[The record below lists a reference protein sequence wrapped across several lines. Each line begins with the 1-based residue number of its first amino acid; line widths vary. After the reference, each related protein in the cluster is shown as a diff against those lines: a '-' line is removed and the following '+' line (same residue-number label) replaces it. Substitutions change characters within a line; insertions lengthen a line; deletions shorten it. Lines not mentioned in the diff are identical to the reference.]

1 MKPNP
6 NTIKYWDDLWTKTGY
21 KFPEMKPVNERKQR
35 VASLIPKA
43 VTVLDLAA
51 GVGQIRQFLH
61 PSVGYIALDF
71 SLAALKMNGKIR
83 IQADI
88 HALPIKRKSVH
99 TIIAMEIIEHIDNPI
114 TFLRKIARIA
124 TRQIIVT
131 VPNNRLPPEQNG
143 YHRAVYTN
151 ESLTRLLARALRHKT
166 ITTSKTELNLI
177 ARCKL

>member
-35 VASLIPKA
+35 VASLIPKT
-43 VTVLDLAA
+43 VTVLDVAA
-51 GVGQIRQFLH
+51 GVGQITHFLH
-61 PSVGYIALDF
+61 KSVKYIALDF
-71 SLAALKMNGKIR
+71 SLAALKANGKIR

-88 HALPIKRKSVH
+88 RALPIKPKSVH
-99 TIIAMEIIEHIDNPI
+99 TVIAMEILDHIDNPI

-131 VPNNRLPPEQNG
+131 VPDNRLPPSQ
-143 YHRAVYTN
+143 YPLHRAIYTN
-151 ESLTRLLARALRHKT
+151 ESLTRLLTRVLRHKT
-166 ITTSKTELNLI
+166 ITIWKTKLNLI

>member
-1 MKPNP
+1 
-6 NTIKYWDDLWTKTGY
+6 
-21 KFPEMKPVNERKQR
+21 MKPVNERKQR

-71 SLAALKMNGKIR
+71 SLAALKMNKGPR
-83 IQADI
+83 IQANI
-88 HALPIKRKSVH
+88 NALPVKPKSVH
-99 TIIAMEIIEHIDNPI
+99 TVIAMEILDHIDNPI

-131 VPNNRLPPEQNG
+131 VPDNRLPPSQ
-143 YHRAVYTN
+143 YPLHRAVYTN
-151 ESLTRLLARALRHKT
+151 ESLTTLLTRALRHKT

>member
-6 NTIKYWDDLWTKTGY
+6 NTIQTWDDVWTRTGY
-21 KFPEMKPVNERKQR
+21 KFPEQQPVNERKQR

-51 GVGQIRQFLH
+51 GVGQITHYLH
-61 PSVGYIALDF
+61 PSVKYIALDF

-88 HALPIKRKSVH
+88 NALPIKPKSVH
-99 TIIAMEIIEHIDNPI
+99 TVIAMEILDHIDNRI

-124 TRQIIVT
+124 NRQIILT
-131 VPNNRLPPEQNG
+131 VPDNRLPPTQ
-143 YHRAVYTN
+143 YPLHRTVYTN
-151 ESLTRLLARALRHKT
+151 ESLTKLLARVLKHKT
-166 ITTSKTELNLI
+166 ITTWKTELNLI